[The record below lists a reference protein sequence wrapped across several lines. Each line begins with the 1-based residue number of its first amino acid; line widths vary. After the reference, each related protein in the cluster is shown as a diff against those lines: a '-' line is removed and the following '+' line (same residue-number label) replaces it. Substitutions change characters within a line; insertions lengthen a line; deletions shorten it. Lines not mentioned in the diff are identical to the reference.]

1 MATKKAVDRDGLN
14 GLTYYAIDRASPF
27 NLAMHK
33 ETDTLDKIESL
44 KLLDLQIT
52 GTGLRILWQ
61 TINTYAGNYGGKP
74 VPPPAAIKC
83 KTAGDVW
90 AAACAAAGINPGE

>member
-1 MATKKAVDRDGLN
+1 MATRKAVDRQGLK

-33 ETDTLDKIESL
+33 ETDTLEEIEGL
-44 KLLDLQIT
+44 KLVDLQIT

-74 VPPPAAIKC
+74 VPPTVAIKC
-83 KTAGDVW
+83 KTVGDVW
-90 AAACAAAGINPGE
+90 AAVCAAAGINPEE